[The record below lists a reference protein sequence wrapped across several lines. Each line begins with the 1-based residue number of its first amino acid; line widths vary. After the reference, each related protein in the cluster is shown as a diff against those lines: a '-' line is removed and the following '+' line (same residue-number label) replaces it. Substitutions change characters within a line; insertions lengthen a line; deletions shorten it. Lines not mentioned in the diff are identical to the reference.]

1 MYRGAIFL
9 GRRGVAIHAMSGI
22 DIALWDI
29 KGKALGQ
36 PVSELLGAPAARPRA
51 RLRLDADAGVRRPRC
66 ASGSPR
72 CASAGFTA
80 VKLGWGPLGPEPGE
94 RRRARGRRM

>member
-29 KGKALGQ
+29 RGKALGK
-36 PVSELLGAPAARPRA
+36 PVSELLGVPRSEKA
-51 RLRLDADAGVRRPRC
+51 CPCIRLDADAGDPDPRS
-66 ASGSPR
+66 ANGSPR
-72 CASAGFTA
+72 CESGD
-80 VKLGWGPLGPEPGE
+80 
-94 RRRARGRRM
+94 